1 MALHL
6 RRMKGYNPRRSSK
19 EMKLKKQALRDLEHQ
34 IKAHIGEFLVL
45 LKEGSSEQTE
55 NALQK
60 TKTELLK
67 LSPDMEKIAED
78 LRGRFPKF
86 VKDFLHSIDTVLH
99 TSTSQGSPSL
109 WVDEAK
115 VQSCFVATQRLE
127 DALLK

>member
-45 LKEGSSEQTE
+45 LKEGSAEQTE

-67 LSPDMEKIAED
+67 LRPDMEKMADD
-78 LRGRFPKF
+78 LGGRFPKF
-86 VKDFLHSIDTVLH
+86 VSSDTVLQ
-99 TSTSQGSPSL
+99 TSISPNSPSL